1 MEKKVIIELVMDE
14 IRDELVAGKDEEY
27 YRLKNYTQEE
37 LNNPENNY
45 VTMRTEELLMTKG
58 KPWTGYVQIN
68 FTKEEL
74 REEFNDWFKRTRDV
88 NDPIIMSY
96 EINKWIKVVCKTHV
110 VIHGLRHSFR
120 DRLRAVQAPVDVID
134 QLGGWSYKSIGETY
148 GDGYQLDVL
157 NDWMQRIEG

>member
-68 FTKEEL
+68 FTKEE
-74 REEFNDWFKRTRDV
+74 FKDWFKRTRDV

-96 EINKWIKVVCKTHV
+96 EINK
-110 VIHGLRHSFR
+110 
-120 DRLRAVQAPVDVID
+120 
-134 QLGGWSYKSIGETY
+134 
-148 GDGYQLDVL
+148 
-157 NDWMQRIEG
+157 

>member
-37 LNNPENNY
+37 LNNHENNY

-96 EINKWIKVVCKTHV
+96 EINK
-110 VIHGLRHSFR
+110 
-120 DRLRAVQAPVDVID
+120 
-134 QLGGWSYKSIGETY
+134 
-148 GDGYQLDVL
+148 
-157 NDWMQRIEG
+157 

>member
-27 YRLKNYTQEE
+27 YKLKNYTQEE

-45 VTMRTEELLMTKG
+45 VTMRTEELLMTQG

-96 EINKWIKVVCKTHV
+96 EINK
-110 VIHGLRHSFR
+110 
-120 DRLRAVQAPVDVID
+120 
-134 QLGGWSYKSIGETY
+134 
-148 GDGYQLDVL
+148 
-157 NDWMQRIEG
+157 

>member
-96 EINKWIKVVCKTHV
+96 EINK
-110 VIHGLRHSFR
+110 
-120 DRLRAVQAPVDVID
+120 
-134 QLGGWSYKSIGETY
+134 
-148 GDGYQLDVL
+148 
-157 NDWMQRIEG
+157 